1 MNTHGF
7 IATILTVTVVV
18 TGRQPIHGLAQTP
31 PNTANTNAQVVI
43 TRPTQL
49 EAKALTRAAQRAWAS
64 VPQILKRIVPPK
76 FPARQFDIRNF
87 GAIGD
92 GQTDCTAAFK
102 AAIDAC
108 SKAGG
113 GTVIVPSGTF
123 LTGAIHLKSG
133 VNLYI
138 TEAATIL
145 FSTDTNKF
153 LPVVFTR
160 YEGTELMN
168 FSPFIYA
175 FEQNNIALTG
185 RGTLDARAS
194 AAVWHQWARLA
205 RADNARLAELAS
217 NNVPVTDRVFGPGH
231 LLRPNFVQFVRCKN
245 VLIEGIKILGSP
257 MWVINPVYCTNVTIR
272 HVTVQAEGPNTDGCD
287 PDSCTDVLI
296 ENCYFSNG
304 DDCIAIKSGRDHD
317 GRRVGIPSQNIVIRN
332 CVFRDGHGG
341 VTVGSETA
349 GGVRNVFAENCS
361 FDSPNLDMAIRF
373 KTNPAR
379 GGYIENC
386 YVRNCT
392 IKTAKVGIHMTMRYG
407 SSGAREGNYMPVVRN
422 IDIRNST
429 FERLLDR
436 AIFIQGH
443 SETGKIDS
451 VTIVNCTFK
460 PAPNPSVVTNATR
473 VYLINNIGVEL
484 N

>member
-1 MNTHGF
+1 MTTRTVF
-7 IATILTVTVVV
+7 RAILIVAVVAV
-18 TGRQPIHGLAQTP
+18 GRVPNCACSQTASKTGS
-31 PNTANTNAQVVI
+31 ANARGVI
-43 TRPTQL
+43 TQPTRA
-49 EAKALTRAAQRAWAS
+49 EITATSRAAQRAWAE
-64 VPQILKRIVPPK
+64 VPRILKRIVPPK
-76 FPARQFDIRNF
+76 FPAREFDIRDF

-92 GQTDCTAAFK
+92 GKSDCTAAFK
-102 AAIDAC
+102 AAIEAC
-108 SKAGG
+108 SRAGG
-113 GTVIVPSGTF
+113 GRVVVPAGRF
-123 LTGAIHLKSG
+123 LTGAIHLKTG
-133 VNLYI
+133 VNLHV
-138 TEAATIL
+138 TGSGTIL
-145 FSTDTNKF
+145 FSPDTNKY
-153 LPVVFTR
+153 LPPVFTR

-175 FEQNNIALTG
+175 FEQQNIALTG
-185 RGTLDARAS
+185 NGTLDARAS
-194 AAVWHQWARLA
+194 AVVWHQWARVG

-217 NNVPVTDRVFGPGH
+217 NNVPVTERIFGPGH
-231 LLRPNFVQFVRCKN
+231 LLRPNFIQFVRCKN

-272 HVTVQAEGPNTDGCD
+272 GVTVEAEGPNTDGCD

-317 GRRVGIPSQNIVIRN
+317 GRRVNIPSQNIIIRN
-332 CVFRDGHGG
+332 CVFKDGHGG

-349 GGVRNVFAENCS
+349 GGVRNVYAENCS
-361 FDSPNLDMAIRF
+361 FDSPNLDMAMRF

-386 YVRNCT
+386 YLRNCKV
-392 IKTAKVGIHMTMRYG
+392 KTAKVGIHMTMRYG
-407 SSGAREGNYMPVVRN
+407 SSGAREGDFMPVVRN
-422 IDIRNST
+422 IDIRNSI

-443 SETGKIDS
+443 SETGKIQS
-451 VTIVNCTFK
+451 VTIANCRFN
-460 PAPNPSVVTNATR
+460 PAPNPSIITNATG
-473 VYLINNIGVEL
+473 VQLISTVGARL